1 MDTEKRDFDKDAA
14 LWDEKPARVKL
25 VKDVAAA
32 ISRQIPLNPDM
43 DVMDFGCGTGL
54 LTTLI
59 QPLVH
64 SVTGVD
70 SSRGMLD
77 AFNKKIAKLNL
88 YNVKTVFADPDGG
101 EALTGQYDVVLSNMT
116 LHHIREIKPL
126 LAQFHNVIRQAG
138 YLCIADLD
146 SEEGRFHE
154 DNTGV
159 FHFGFD
165 R

>member
-1 MDTEKRDFDKDAA
+1 MNTEKRDFDQDAA
-14 LWDEKPARVKL
+14 LWDEKPARIKM

-32 ISRQIPLNPDM
+32 ISRQIALNPDM

-54 LTTLI
+54 LTSRI

-77 AFNKKIAKLNL
+77 VLNRKIAGLKLH
-88 YNVKTVFADPDGG
+88 NVKTVFADPDRGD
-101 EALTGQYDVVLSNMT
+101 ALTGQYDVVLSNMT

-126 LAQFHNVIRQAG
+126 FAQFHKVIRQAG

-146 SEEGRFHE
+146 
-154 DNTGV
+154 
-159 FHFGFD
+159 
-165 R
+165 